1 MKYLCTLLAVKD
13 IEKSKKFY
21 QEVLGLEITEDFGA
35 NVTLSGRIALQTIDT
50 WKSFI
55 HKNDDE
61 IKFGGNAT
69 EIYFEE
75 NDIDSF
81 IKKLKTFNDI
91 EYVHP
96 LIEHSWG
103 QRVVRFY
110 DPDKH
115 IIEVGENMI
124 IVVKR
129 FLDSGLTTEETAK
142 RMDVPIE
149 FINYCISQI

>member
-50 WKSFI
+50 WKNFI
-55 HKNDDE
+55 HKNNEE
-61 IKFGGNAT
+61 INFGNNVT

-75 NDIDSF
+75 NDLDSF
-81 IKKLKTFNDI
+81 IKKLKTFTDI

-96 LIEHSWG
+96 LTEHSWG
-103 QRVVRFY
+103 QRVIRFY

-124 IVVKR
+124 MVVKR
-129 FLDSGLTTEETAK
+129 FLDSGLSAHETAK

-149 FINYCISQI
+149 FINYCISKI